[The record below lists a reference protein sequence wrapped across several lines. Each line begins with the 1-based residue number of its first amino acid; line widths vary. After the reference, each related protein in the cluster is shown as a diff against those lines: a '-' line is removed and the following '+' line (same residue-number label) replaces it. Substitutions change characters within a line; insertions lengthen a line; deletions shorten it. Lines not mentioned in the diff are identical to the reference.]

1 MHLTP
6 GHFSVLTKGSTISS
20 LDAEGVQRIVD
31 RLEYRGKDEAFVAM
45 REEYLRHMNIAPNA
59 DVLDLGCGT
68 GVVARALAT
77 RENFSGK
84 IIGVDYSNELID
96 AAQQLAT
103 EEGINDR
110 VDFRVGDASAL
121 ENEDESFDAVILHT
135 LVSHVPDPVAVVS
148 EARRVARPGSLVAIF
163 DGDYASI
170 TYATGDHKLDA
181 EMVDAILDAIVA
193 NPYVM
198 RELPSILR
206 GERLEIESFTPN
218 ILAEAGVGAF
228 FSSMAESYVPMVIRS
243 QTAPE
248 AKANRWLN
256 VYRETVSTNTS
267 FASCN
272 YHTYLARRP
281 L

>member
-1 MHLTP
+1 MAQDIFQL
-6 GHFSVLTKGSTISS
+6 ISS
-20 LDAEGVQRIVD
+20 LDKEAVQRIVD
-31 RLEYRGKDEAFVAM
+31 RLEYRGKDDTFVAM
-45 REEYLRHMNIAPNA
+45 RDAYLDQMVIDSNA
-59 DVLDLGCGT
+59 EILDLGCGT
-68 GVVARALAT
+68 GVVARSLAA

-84 IIGVDYSNELID
+84 IVGVDFSAELID
-96 AAQQLAT
+96 AAQHLAAQ
-103 EEGINDR
+103 EGVSDR
-110 VDFRVGDASAL
+110 VEFRVGDASAL
-121 ENEDESFDAVILHT
+121 EDKDESYDAVILHT

-148 EARRVARPGSLVAIF
+148 EAHRVARPGSHIAIF

-181 EMVDAILDAIVA
+181 EMVDAILDAVVA

-206 GERLEIESFTPN
+206 TSGLEMVRFMPN

-228 FSSMAESYVPMVIRS
+228 FSGMAESYVPMVIRS
-243 QTAPE
+243 KTAPE
-248 AKANRWLN
+248 RKANEWLEA
-256 VYRETVSTNTS
+256 YRNSVSTKTS

-272 YHTYLARRP
+272 YYTYLTRRP

>member
-1 MHLTP
+1 MAKDIFQSI
-6 GHFSVLTKGSTISS
+6 GS

-31 RLEYRGKDEAFVAM
+31 RLEYRGKDETFVAM
-45 REEYLRHMNIAPNA
+45 REEYLRQMNLAPNA
-59 DVLDLGCGT
+59 DILDLGCGT

-84 IIGVDYSNELID
+84 IVGVDFSRELID

-103 EEGINDR
+103 EEGTNDR
-110 VDFRVGDASAL
+110 VKFRVGDASTL
-121 ENEDESFDAVILHT
+121 EDEDESFDAVILHT

-148 EARRVARPGSLVAIF
+148 EAGRVARPGSLVAIF

-170 TYATGDHKLDA
+170 TYATGDHNLDA
-181 EMVDAILDAIVA
+181 EMVDAILDAVVA

-206 GERLEIESFTPN
+206 GEGLEIESFTPN

-228 FSSMAESYVPMVIRS
+228 FSGMAESYVPMVIRS
-243 QTAPE
+243 KTAPE
-248 AKANRWLN
+248 VKANRWLSA
-256 VYRETVSTNTS
+256 YRESVSTNTS

-272 YHTYLARRP
+272 YYTYLARRP

>member
-1 MHLTP
+1 MAKDIFQSI
-6 GHFSVLTKGSTISS
+6 GS

-31 RLEYRGKDEAFVAM
+31 RLENRGKDETFVAM
-45 REEYLRHMNIAPNA
+45 RDQYLRQMNIAPDAN
-59 DVLDLGCGT
+59 VLDLGCGT

-77 RENFSGK
+77 RGNYSGK
-84 IIGVDYSNELID
+84 IVGIDFSNELID

-103 EEGINDR
+103 EEGIDDR
-110 VDFRVGDASAL
+110 VEFRVGDASAL
-121 ENEDESFDAVILHT
+121 EDEDESFDAVILHT

-148 EARRVARPGSLVAIF
+148 EARRVVRPGSLVAIF

-170 TYATGDHKLDA
+170 AYATGDHNLDA

-206 GERLEIESFTPN
+206 DERLEIVSFTPN
-218 ILAEAGVGAF
+218 ILAEAGVGSF
-228 FSSMAESYVPMVIRS
+228 FSGMAESYVPMVIRS
-243 QTAPE
+243 QTASE
-248 AKANRWLN
+248 AKASGWLDA
-256 VYRETVSTNTS
+256 YRKSVSMNTS

-272 YHTYLARRP
+272 YYTYLARRP